1 MVDNLSAAL
10 TAAHDDP
17 ARGSVAVDRTS
28 LRPVDNHLEVDV
40 LSLAAVWADYFRHTL
55 YQPTAFEEPART
67 QFVAAVAV
75 DTLRHHE
82 LR

>member
-17 ARGSVAVDRTS
+17 ATGGVAVDRTS

-40 LSLAAVWADYFRHTL
+40 LSFAAIRADYFRH
-55 YQPTAFEEPART
+55 RT
-67 QFVAAVAV
+67 PPDILF
-75 DTLRHHE
+75 
-82 LR
+82 